1 MLQELKSAR
10 YFSRKTK
17 RMNVYRFP
25 FASLHIYDS
34 DFSFF
39 RYMFKN
45 NSFPFLSADILH
57 FCHGSHPNNL
67 QTRVMVKLTTL
78 YHLTRDHVTTNRY
91 GFRWNILMSDK
102 LKSDND
108 DVLKKQND
116 KRGLRKF
123 TYIRKSCEDKETKNS
138 TQVNALQAIINK

>member
-1 MLQELKSAR
+1 
-10 YFSRKTK
+10 
-17 RMNVYRFP
+17 MNVYRFP
-25 FASLHIYDS
+25 FASLHIDDS

-45 NSFPFLSADILH
+45 DSFPFLSADILH
-57 FCHGSHPNNL
+57 FCYGSHPNNL
-67 QTRVMVKLTTL
+67 QTRVMVKITTL
-78 YHLTRDHVTTNRY
+78 DHLTKDHVTTNRY
-91 GFRWNILMSDK
+91 GIRWNILRSDK

-116 KRGLRKF
+116 ERGLRKF

-138 TQVNALQAIINK
+138 TQVNALQAIINKNK

>member
-1 MLQELKSAR
+1 
-10 YFSRKTK
+10 
-17 RMNVYRFP
+17 MNVYRFP
-25 FASLHIYDS
+25 FACLHIDDS

-57 FCHGSHPNNL
+57 FCYGSHPNNL
-67 QTRVMVKLTTL
+67 QTRVMVKITMLD
-78 YHLTRDHVTTNRY
+78 HLTKDHVTTNRH
-91 GFRWNILMSDK
+91 GIHWNISMSDK

-116 KRGLRKF
+116 ERGLRKF
-123 TYIRKSCEDKETKNS
+123 TYIRESCEDKETKNS
-138 TQVNALQAIINK
+138 TQVNALQAIINENK